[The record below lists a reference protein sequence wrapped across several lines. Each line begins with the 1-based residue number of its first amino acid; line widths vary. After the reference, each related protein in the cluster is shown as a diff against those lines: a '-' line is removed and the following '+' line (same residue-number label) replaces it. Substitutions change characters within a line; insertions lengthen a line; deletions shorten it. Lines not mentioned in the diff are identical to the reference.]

1 MEKTS
6 AQLEAENERL
16 RNALVDIKLH
26 MEAVEKIFGDI
37 SDLFEEREEGAVT
50 DEDVRNLLKKYS
62 AL

>member
-50 DEDVRNLLKKYS
+50 DEDVKNLLKKYS